1 MIKHIYK
8 HEGSFEF
15 EAGGSIDN
23 LEVAYHTS
31 PWGYSPDKKVIWLCH
46 ALTADS
52 DPEGSW
58 WPALVG
64 PGKLI
69 DTEKYFVICAN
80 VLGSACGSSGPVS
93 TNPKTGKP
101 YYFEFPRVTVR
112 DTVRAFDLLRQ
123 HLGIEKIDVLIG
135 TSMGGFMS
143 FEWAVMRPGIFGKIF
158 FILFL
163 ARYLDRSQNS
173 DSQLRRFIAA
183 TAILLVPMG
192 LILVQPDLGTASV
205 YIPVF
210 LLMCF
215 IAGIP
220 LRYIMYI
227 LLMGIMT
234 IVFAIAP
241 VWNTEIAK
249 TPHAAISILTDMRL
263 RMILVGASAAI
274 SLIGFAVRRYF
285 RGAGYWFW
293 LTYITSII
301 TVSLVMS
308 VVLGKVLKYYQIKRL
323 IVFMDPQTDPL
334 GSGWNIIQS
343 KIAIGAG
350 GIFGRGYLNGTQSHY
365 RFLPQQSTDFIFSI
379 LSEELGFAGG
389 CMVFFLYFLIFMR
402 ILRIMKK
409 TPNRY
414 GLYILA
420 GILAMFS
427 FHFFINVGM
436 VMGMMPITGI
446 PLLFLSYG
454 GSSLLSAMTC
464 VGLIMSISS
473 RRGLK

>member
-1 MIKHIYK
+1 MKNRILSRFDYFLILIVFTLVTTGILFIYSSSINSEGISVTNEYIKQIIWASAGIVCMVTATLYDYRK
-8 HEGSFEF
+8 LESASLWLYLGLILLLVYTRIFGRYVNGAKSWIGIGEF
-15 EAGGSIDN
+15 
-23 LEVAYHTS
+23 
-31 PWGYSPDKKVIWLCH
+31 
-46 ALTADS
+46 
-52 DPEGSW
+52 
-58 WPALVG
+58 
-64 PGKLI
+64 
-69 DTEKYFVICAN
+69 
-80 VLGSACGSSGPVS
+80 
-93 TNPKTGKP
+93 
-101 YYFEFPRVTVR
+101 
-112 DTVRAFDLLRQ
+112 
-123 HLGIEKIDVLIG
+123 GIQPSE
-135 TSMGGFMS
+135 
-143 FEWAVMRPGIFGKIF
+143 FGKIF